1 MSQDRENPFELA
13 REISDLTNPETDEA
27 IYFPGF
33 LNRLLRAIDAPAGII
48 WLKAEDGTLVSH
60 TDQGLDAVGFLTG
73 THSKQNN
80 ELLDASILAGQMQ
93 SFARDEPHQISIPT
107 EHLYVIVPL
116 QLGLK
121 NLGVVQILLRP
132 NIDPRAR
139 PGYRQFIEVMSGFA
153 ARYIQMRRHR
163 GQ

>member
-1 MSQDRENPFELA
+1 
-13 REISDLTNPETDEA
+13 
-27 IYFPGF
+27 
-33 LNRLLRAIDAPAGII
+33 
-48 WLKAEDGTLVSH
+48 
-60 TDQGLDAVGFLTG
+60 
-73 THSKQNN
+73 
-80 ELLDASILAGQMQ
+80 MQ